1 MQYLGAHI
9 SIAGG
14 IQNSLDRALK
24 LECTAMQIFLK
35 QPRKLFD
42 REIPH
47 KNIDEWEEKSSKI
60 KTIPIDAI
68 LAHTGYLVNLAVP
81 DDDKWEN
88 YISAMVDE
96 MSRADSLGI
105 LNIVLHPGSP
115 HNRNEKWGIKRIASA
130 IDKIYSE
137 YKFNVNIALETTA
150 GTGSHLGWKF
160 EHLHDIIS
168 QSKYSEKLTVVFDT
182 CHTFAAGYDFTTP
195 EKYKNVWQQ
204 FDKIIGLKKLV
215 GIHLNDSKHPLNSHK
230 DRHEH
235 IGKGYLGIEP
245 FRLIMQDSRF
255 VDIPKVI
262 ETPKDDDW
270 DSKNLKILRELA
282 SKK

>member
-1 MQYLGAHI
+1 MQLLGAHM

-14 IQNSLDRALK
+14 VQNSLVRAEK
-24 LECTAMQIFLK
+24 LGCTAMQIFLK

-42 REIPH
+42 REISYESIEEWK
-47 KNIDEWEEKSSKI
+47 KNLKKI

-68 LAHTGYLVNLAVP
+68 LAHTGYLINLAVP
-81 DDDKWEN
+81 DDEKWES
-88 YISAMVDE
+88 YISAMADE

-105 LNIVLHPGSP
+105 LHIVLHPGSP
-115 HNRNEKWGIKRIASA
+115 HDRDEKWGIQRVASA

-137 YKFNVNIALETTA
+137 EKFDVNIALETTA

-160 EHLHDIIS
+160 EHLADIIS
-168 QSKYSEKLTVVFDT
+168 QSKFSEKLDVVFDT
-182 CHTFAAGYDFTTP
+182 CHAYAAGYDFTTQ
-195 EKYKNVWQQ
+195 EKYEHIWDE
-204 FDKIIGLKKLV
+204 FDRIIGLKKLV
-215 GIHLNDSKHPLNSHK
+215 GIPLNDSKHPLGSRK

-235 IGKGYLGIEP
+235 IGKGFLGIEP

-255 VDIPKVI
+255 VDIPKVL

-270 DSKNLKILRELA
+270 DNKNLKLLREL
-282 SKK
+282 SL